1 MEIINNVNLKKYTTY
16 KLEGVV
22 KKIYFPE
29 DVLELKKLILKL
41 KKDNIKYKIIG
52 NGSNMIISSKYDG
65 VLIKLSKFDKLNIEG
80 NIVTVGSGYS
90 LPKLA
95 LKCARENLSGL
106 EFAYSIPATVGGAIY
121 QNAGA
126 YHSSLDKVI
135 KSATILT
142 DNGEVITL
150 NKDALNLKYR
160 ESIFK
165 HKNYICLEVT
175 FELSKGVYED
185 SLKQMQE
192 NLKSRKDSQPIDY
205 PSAGSV
211 FRNPR
216 GYSAGKLIEE
226 AGLKGLRVGD
236 AMVSYKHANFIVNV
250 GRARAEDIL
259 KLIKIVQSE
268 VALKTGIKLECE
280 QEYLE

>member
-95 LKCARENLSGL
+95 LKCAMENLSGL

-126 YHSSLDKVI
+126 YQSSLDKVI

>member
-1 MEIINNVNLKKYTTY
+1 MEIINNVNLKNYTTY
-16 KLEGVV
+16 KLEGVI

-29 DVLELKKLILKL
+29 DVLELKNLILKL

-95 LKCARENLSGL
+95 LKCAKENLSGL
-106 EFAYSIPATVGGAIY
+106 EFAYGIPATVGGAIY

-126 YHSSLDKVI
+126 YYSSLDKVI
-135 KSATILT
+135 KSAVILS
-142 DNGEVITL
+142 DNGEIITL
-150 NKDALNLKYR
+150 NKDDLNLKYR
-160 ESIFK
+160 DSIFK

-175 FELSKGVYED
+175 FELSKGVYEE

-211 FRNPR
+211 FRNPK

-250 GRARAEDIL
+250 GQASAEDIL
-259 KLIKIVQSE
+259 KLIRLVQSE

>member
-1 MEIINNVNLKKYTTY
+1 MEKISNANLKNYTTY
-16 KLEGVV
+16 KLEGAV
-22 KKIYFPE
+22 KEIYFPE

-126 YHSSLDKVI
+126 YQSSLDKVI

-192 NLKSRKDSQPIDY
+192 NLKSRKYSQPIDY